1 MGEPGEAQAQFAAIQ
16 SSGDAQSIASADVL
30 MSGGGNPGA
39 NSADD
44 VLSDLGVTDE
54 LEADSASLEA
64 DDGTGSSDIDELDL
78 SEDFASADD
87 EEMVFAAE
95 GNTMSTKLD
104 LARAYMD
111 MGDEDGARQILQEV
125 AADGDSDQQSEAKS
139 LLERLG

>member
-1 MGEPGEAQAQFAAIQ
+1 MGEPGEAEAQLAAIQ
-16 SSGDAQSIASADVL
+16 ATGDAESIASADVL
-30 MSGGGNPGA
+30 MSGSGKPEA
-39 NSADD
+39 DSAAD

-54 LEADSASLEA
+54 LEADFASLEV
-64 DDGTGSSDIDELDL
+64 DDGTASSDIDELDL

-111 MGDEDGARQILQEV
+111 MGDEDGARQILEEV
-125 AADGDSDQQSEAKS
+125 AADGDTDQQSEAKS